1 MGSPFPLRTPVAS
14 SADETPRLVDLDDDV
29 ADEVFEALSAGT
41 ARELLAACY
50 DDPAT
55 ASELAEEVDTSL
67 QNARHHLDTLLEAG
81 LVEVVDTWHSTKGR
95 EMDVY
100 GPASYP
106 LVIVLGDDVEQDPSP
121 SAADAPNGGALS
133 PSG

>member
-1 MGSPFPLRTPVAS
+1 MTTNGSILPIRQPV
-14 SADETPRLVDLDDDV
+14 EVDATAKTLDLTDAGAVLD
-29 ADEVFEALSAGT
+29 ALKATT
-41 ARELLAACY
+41 ARTLLAGVY

-55 ASELAEEVDTSL
+55 ASELADRAGTSI
-67 QNARHHLDTLLEAG
+67 QNAQYHLNRLSDAG
-81 LVEVVDTWHSTKGR
+81 VVEVVDTWHSTKGR

-100 GPASYP
+100 GPASDP